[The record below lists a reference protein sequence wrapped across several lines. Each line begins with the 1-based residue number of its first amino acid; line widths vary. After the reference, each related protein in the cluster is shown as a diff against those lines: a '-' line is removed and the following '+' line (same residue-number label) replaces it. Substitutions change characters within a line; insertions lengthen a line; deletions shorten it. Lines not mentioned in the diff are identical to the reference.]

1 MYDQIAENFV
11 ENFYL
16 GAFAARVS
24 YISAG
29 ALLVYDYVLTWDDEF
44 QYIWKRAWSFG
55 KFLFIILGC
64 YGTHVGT
71 GVASLQGTLSWLP
84 GIVYEI
90 ILCSLTIYKAFEL
103 FIESSRRPLLRV
115 IFRDSLYYYF
125 SVLAVLIINILMS
138 RFAPPNLSSLFIAWV
153 LGIPSTIGGRLILH
167 VRKRVAKTKRLTTI
181 TITEDSY
188 PVMRNTENAIPNN
201 DPL

>member
-1 MYDQIAENFV
+1 MRDQIVENFT

-16 GAFAARVS
+16 GAFVARVS

-29 ALLVYDYVLTWDDEF
+29 AFTIHHLHFQAFLVYDYVVTWNDE
-44 QYIWKRAWSFG
+44 
-55 KFLFIILGC
+55 LGC
-64 YGTHVGT
+64 GETHVGT

-103 FIESSRRPLLRV
+103 FIESSRQPLLRV
-115 IFRDSLYYYF
+115 IFCDSLYYYF
-125 SVLAVLIINILMS
+125 SILAVLIINILMS
-138 RFAPPNLSSLFIAWV
+138 GFEPLHLSSLFIAWA
-153 LGIPSTIGGRLILH
+153 LGIPFTIGGRLILH
-167 VRKRVAKTKRLTTI
+167 VRKRAAKTKHLTTI

-188 PVMRNTENAIPNN
+188 PVRRNTENAISDNY
-201 DPL
+201 PL